1 MYTLVSPWP
10 PQRNGIADYAHA
22 IARWTPHPLHI
33 VTEALRPVQTGSCTI
48 QDPGALLPDLPVVY
62 HLGNNPDHAFMP
74 ELFLRHPGVAV
85 LHDLSLH
92 ALVEQADALLPGFFA
107 AQLRAERPAL
117 AGALER
123 IWAELGQKRLL
134 DWREVKLLRWLEA
147 APCIVVHSRHAAALA
162 HEALPGRPVHVLP
175 HFCYPAPMGW
185 EALQARRP
193 GLRARWLGME
203 EAEARSALLVSA
215 LGFPARQKQLGAVL
229 RAIATTEG
237 SRRER
242 IVLLVS
248 AAPEA
253 DELPPEIAPA
263 LAGRVRPLGYLPP
276 ELLADVLLASD
287 LVFLLRYPSWGESSG
302 MLARGLGL
310 GCAVAVTDT
319 GAYAELPDQVCVKL
333 PARGDPVAAI
343 RVLLET
349 VLDDSAALNAQR
361 AAAYG
366 FARTVGDPARAASR
380 YSELALA

>member
-22 IARWTPHPLHI
+22 IARWTPHPLRI
-33 VTEALRPVQTGSCTI
+33 VTETLRPMQTGHWTI
-48 QDPGALLPDLPVVY
+48 QGPDTPFPDLPSVY
-62 HLGNNPDHAFMP
+62 HFGNNPDHAFMP
-74 ELFLRHPGVAV
+74 ELFLRHPGIVV

-92 ALVEQADALLPGFFA
+92 GLVERADALLPGFFA

-117 AGALER
+117 APALER
-123 IWAELGQKRLL
+123 VWAEPGQKRLL

-162 HEALPGRPVHVLP
+162 HDALPGRPVHVLP
-175 HFCYPAPMGW
+175 HFCYPAPMSC

-203 EAEARSALLVSA
+203 EAEARSAVLVSA
-215 LGFPARQKQLGAVL
+215 LGFPARQKQVGAVL
-229 RAIATTEG
+229 RAIATMEQ

-248 AAPEA
+248 AAPEPN
-253 DELPPEIAPA
+253 ELPVAIAPA
-263 LAGRVRPLGYLPP
+263 LAGRVRPLGYLPA
-276 ELLADVLLASD
+276 EILADVLLASD
-287 LVFLLRYPSWGESSG
+287 LVFVLRYPSWGESSG

-310 GCAVAVTDT
+310 GCALAVTDT
-319 GAYAELPDQVCVKL
+319 GAYAELPDEVCVKL
-333 PARGDPVAAI
+333 PARSDPVSAI
-343 RVLLET
+343 RTLLET
-349 VLDDSAALNAQR
+349 LLDDPATLNAHR

-366 FARTVGDPARAASR
+366 FARTVGDPARAAAR